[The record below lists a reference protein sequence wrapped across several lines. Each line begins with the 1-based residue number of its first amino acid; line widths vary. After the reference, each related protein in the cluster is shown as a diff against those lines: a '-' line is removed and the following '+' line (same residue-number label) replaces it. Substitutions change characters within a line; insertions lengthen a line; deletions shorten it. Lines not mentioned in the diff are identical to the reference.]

1 MRPCPQ
7 ELSWLCEQL
16 PSLNGEGWF
25 AFILGSLI
33 VVFFAVDHYKI
44 PTYAKTTIGEF
55 IELAPESLTSAR
67 RYRKGLYI
75 YVALMSGLYLAFC
88 FFWSKGL
95 SAFLAASGLKGTD
108 TNRFDNGQLWPL
120 AAATVVTLVGALG
133 DKNVFGRIET
143 SLRSIAHESAYIP
156 GAVLH
161 LSNALNESFPINAE
175 MAREVGDTDP
185 AWLTQV
191 AGSQDGF
198 IQTWIRAKYLFSRLD
213 LLRDDPEFQQLLSR
227 PENVRAFDFLNE
239 ERQNLVDRIAQPGA
253 GKNADLDK
261 PLRKKVE
268 SFRSAVSVFLASLLW
283 QGCGNE
289 VCIQRTLTRVKLL
302 IKPGE
307 QYFSWYF
314 VDRLLASLTLA
325 TIVACITWFFFDLQ
339 WKVSLT
345 GDSWHLLLA
354 YLIFAMVALF
364 ATKRREDRLA
374 AGMTDDTFD
383 AALASALWCGLP
395 IGFTAAVTTFAWRQ
409 GGLTEFW
416 IMILTALFLA
426 VLVAAL
432 FEITMRW
439 AAQSPPTLAASR
451 RLFGQTPV
459 RAQDLRWTLGKAV
472 LLNAGLAFIVV
483 LVLFWGGEATIT
495 MLAPKE
501 DLKAGKANV
510 TKVINT
516 IPLLPEGNQ
525 NTVAES
531 FRAAPLAQL
540 RSRMEHALTG
550 PAENRANDAAAAE
563 SIKSECKN
571 LNDRLSTELR
581 QRLSAESHQ
590 ALSAALSKGDILL
603 PSCDLNEPV
612 TRELGEDGWLDDFRE
627 AMITVAKAVA
637 SLERRHEFTPIGTIG
652 AGWPR
657 ALASATLWAILT
669 AVFTASVLLYRRS
682 VLWGTIDPKLVD
694 GLTPD
699 LQMPPELWL
708 RTPMDELNNLTPLEA
723 IRYPH
728 LRASLLDHLRA
739 RIRS

>member
-1 MRPCPQ
+1 MRFCPQ
-7 ELSWLCEQL
+7 ELSWLCEQM

-44 PTYAKTTIGEF
+44 PTYAKTTIGDF
-55 IELAPESLTSAR
+55 IELAPESLTSAK

-75 YVALMSGLYLAFC
+75 YVALMFGLYLAFC

-95 SAFLAASGLKGTD
+95 SAFLAASGFKGTD
-108 TNRFDNGQLWPL
+108 ANRFDSGQLWPL

-133 DKNVFGRIET
+133 DKNVFGRIEA

-175 MAREVGDTDP
+175 TAREVGDTDP
-185 AWLTQV
+185 ALLAQI
-191 AGSQDGF
+191 AESQDGF
-198 IQTWIRAKYLFSRLD
+198 IQTWIRAKYLFSRLE

-227 PENVRAFDFLNE
+227 PENVRAFDFLDE
-239 ERQNLVDRIAQPGA
+239 ERQNLADRIAQQGA

-261 PLRKKVE
+261 PFRKKVE

-314 VDRLLASLTLA
+314 VGRLLASLTLA
-325 TIVACITWFFFDLQ
+325 TIVACIAWFFFDLQ

-345 GDSWHLLLA
+345 DDSWQLLLA

-395 IGFTAAVTTFAWRQ
+395 IGFAAAVTTFAWRQ
-409 GGLTEFW
+409 VGLTEFW

-451 RLFGQTPV
+451 RLFGQTLV
-459 RAQDLRWTLGKAV
+459 RTPDLRWALGKAV

-483 LVLFWGGEATIT
+483 FILFWGGEATIT

-510 TKVINT
+510 TKVISSISNIPPSAEGTQNPVAEGFRAVNT
-516 IPLLPEGNQ
+516 LLPK
-525 NTVAES
+525 
-531 FRAAPLAQL
+531 
-540 RSRMEHALTG
+540 MEHALVRITESKVDD
-550 PAENRANDAAAAE
+550 ASAMENIER
-563 SIKSECKN
+563 ECN
-571 LNDRLSTELR
+571 ALNQELS
-581 QRLSAESHQ
+581 
-590 ALSAALSKGDILL
+590 SKLNRGTILL
-603 PSCDLNEPV
+603 PSCKLHEAV

-627 AMITVAKAVA
+627 AMIAVAKAAA
-637 SLERRHEFTPIGTIG
+637 SLKRRHEFTPIGTIR
-652 AGWPR
+652 AGWQR
-657 ALASATLWAILT
+657 ALASATLWALLT

-694 GLTPD
+694 ELAPD
-699 LQMPPELWL
+699 LPMPPELWL

-728 LRASLLDHLRA
+728 LRASLSDHLRA
-739 RIRS
+739 RKPPLHPELKTAA